1 MQILLES
8 GAHINWQNTAGET
21 ALIRVSFISKKK
33 LKPKAMS
40 TTYTMPDAGL
50 IPVAFRFDRCV
61 PVLAPIC
68 SLSLRSEYLFPL
80 FFTLHQSVAQLKWH
94 RTLDGF
100 IVTSLFTFLLISIRV
115 NP

>member
-61 PVLAPIC
+61 PVLAPIY
-68 SLSLRSEYLFPL
+68 SLSLRPEHTFVHSAP
-80 FFTLHQSVAQLKWH
+80 TLHQSVAQNLRRIH
-94 RTLDGF
+94 RDV
-100 IVTSLFTFLLISIRV
+100 IVYIFAH
-115 NP
+115 

>member
-33 LKPKAMS
+33 KKLKPKAMS
-40 TTYTMPDAGL
+40 TTYTMLDTGL

-61 PVLAPIC
+61 PVLAPIY
-68 SLSLRSEYLFPL
+68 SLSLRSEHLFTFL
-80 FFTLHQSVAQLKWH
+80 FTAPTLHQSVAQNLRRIH
-94 RTLDGF
+94 RDV
-100 IVTSLFTFLLISIRV
+100 IVYVSAH
-115 NP
+115 